1 MVSYLIPICRWL
13 LNSNIFHKLG
23 IFIVRVFF
31 IYLLMPSVEF
41 LCYWVYRDDELFFYD
56 IEAKEVSKYDTE
68 KNAGLNL
75 HLRN

>member
-1 MVSYLIPICRWL
+1 
-13 LNSNIFHKLG
+13 
-23 IFIVRVFF
+23 
-31 IYLLMPSVEF
+31 MPSVEF